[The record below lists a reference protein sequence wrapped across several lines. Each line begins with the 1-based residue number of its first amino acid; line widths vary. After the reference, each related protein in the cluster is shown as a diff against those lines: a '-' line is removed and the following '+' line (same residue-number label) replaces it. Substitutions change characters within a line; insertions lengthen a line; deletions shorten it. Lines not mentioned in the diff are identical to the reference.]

1 MVLNRHATAVLLVT
15 ADYGAAEGKGTPQS
29 WRIHGQSPYRM
40 VRHIQKKDA
49 LIKGDDDRA
58 SRQLKP

>member
-1 MVLNRHATAVLLVT
+1 MVQQK
-15 ADYGAAEGKGTPQS
+15 GKVRRKAGGFMASLPNVWFGTS
-29 WRIHGQSPYRM
+29 K
-40 VRHIQKKDA
+40 KKDV